1 MYTTAVCPY
10 CQMAE
15 RLLTSKGV
23 EIEKV
28 RVDLEPARRMEM
40 MEKTGRRTVP
50 QIYLDGVPIGGFDE
64 LRALDRSGE
73 LALIVSRQQRPRSIA
88 PGLGA
93 PSMR

>member
-1 MYTTAVCPY
+1 
-10 CQMAE
+10 MAE

-50 QIYLDGVPIGGFDE
+50 QIYIGSTHVGGYDDLAALERAGKLDP
-64 LRALDRSGE
+64 LLQSTT
-73 LALIVSRQQRPRSIA
+73 
-88 PGLGA
+88 
-93 PSMR
+93 